1 LIERRTAPGLT
12 PDSCLLSPVSF
23 PREWAKQAR
32 KERLPAS
39 LEEYLQS
46 WAAFFDHYAA
56 TVEHWQHRNAG
67 YHQALASL
75 ARFYV
80 PPGSSVLEV
89 GSGTGSLLAATRPR
103 RGVGIDISG
112 EMVRLARR
120 RYPDLEF
127 HQMAAES
134 LDLNGE
140 KFDYILLSD
149 LTGFLFDIRLVFE
162 RLRSAC
168 HAGTRLVMHWY
179 SRLWQP
185 VLAAAE
191 KLGLKYPQ
199 PLLNWTTVEDVV
211 NLLHLTDFEVIQ
223 ARKQILIPKRVP
235 VVSSLANRYLAHLPL
250 VRHLCLTNWL
260 VARPLFIDDCRL
272 TIDDCRNRRVVRG
285 PSSVAA
291 TDDGPRTTD
300 KAQSTIGNRESTIP
314 SVSVICAC
322 RNEAGNIQQI
332 VDRLPSMGSSTE
344 LIFVEGHSQDDTLA
358 VCRHLAASRPDK
370 NITVLVQEGRGKG
383 DAVRLGFSKAKG
395 DILMILDADASVAP
409 EDLVYF
415 YQALATGKGEFING
429 CRLVYTMDP
438 RAMRF
443 LNLLGNRFFALL
455 LSALMGQPIKD
466 SLCGTKVLPRSRYE
480 ELARGRDYFGALD
493 PFGDFDLLFGAAKLH
508 LKIVEMPIRYRQRTY
523 GNTNISRFAD
533 GWLLLR
539 MSAKAAAK
547 LFFIA

>member
-1 LIERRTAPGLT
+1 
-12 PDSCLLSPVSF
+12 VSSSGQTVIRESG
-23 PREWAKQAR
+23 PPYPEWARQAR

-39 LEEYLQS
+39 MEEYVQS
-46 WAAFFDHYAA
+46 WAAFFDHYAV
-56 TVEHWQHRNAG
+56 TVEKWRRRNAG
-67 YHQALASL
+67 YHCALASL

-80 PPGSSVLEV
+80 PKGSSVLEV
-89 GSGTGSLLAATRPR
+89 GSGTGDLLAATRPR
-103 RGVGIDISG
+103 RGVGVDISG
-112 EMVRLARR
+112 EMVRLARKK
-120 RYPDLEF
+120 YPGLEF

-134 LDLNGE
+134 LDLRGE
-140 KFDYILLSD
+140 KFDYVLLSD
-149 LTGFLFDIRLVFE
+149 LAGFLFDIRLVFE
-162 RLRSAC
+162 RLRSVC
-168 HAGTRLVMHWY
+168 HPETRVVMHWY
-179 SRLWQP
+179 SRAWQP
-185 VLAAAE
+185 ALVAAE

-223 ARKQILIPKRVP
+223 TRKQILMPKRVP
-235 VVSSLANRYLAHLPL
+235 LLSTLANRYLAHLPV

-260 VARPLFIDDCRL
+260 VARPLYCEEP
-272 TIDDCRNRRVVRG
+272 V
-285 PSSVAA
+285 P
-291 TDDGPRTTD
+291 PR
-300 KAQSTIGNRESTIP
+300 
-314 SVSVICAC
+314 VSVICAC

-332 VDRLPSMGSSTE
+332 VDRVPSMGSETE
-344 LIFVEGHSQDDTLA
+344 LIFVEGHSSDDTLA
-358 VCRHLAASRPDK
+358 VCRRIAASTPEK

-415 YQALATGKGEFING
+415 YDALVSGKGEFING

-438 RAMRF
+438 KAMRF

-455 LSALMGQPIKD
+455 LSTLIGQPIKD
-466 SLCGTKVLPRSRYE
+466 SLCGTKVLWRSRYE
-480 ELARGRDYFGALD
+480 ELARGRGYFGKLD
-493 PFGDFDLLFGAAKLH
+493 PFGDFDLLFGAAKLN

-523 GNTNISRFAD
+523 GATNISRFAD

-539 MSAKAAAK
+539 MSAKAATK

>member
-1 LIERRTAPGLT
+1 M
-12 PDSCLLSPVSF
+12 
-23 PREWAKQAR
+23 
-32 KERLPAS
+32 
-39 LEEYLQS
+39 EEYLQS
-46 WAAFFDHYAA
+46 WVAFFDHYAA
-56 TVEHWQHRNAG
+56 TVEQWQCRNAG
-67 YHQALASL
+67 YHRALAAL

-80 PPGSSVLEV
+80 PKGSSVLEV
-89 GSGTGSLLAATRPR
+89 GSGTGDLLAATRPR
-103 RGVGIDISG
+103 RGVGVDISG
-112 EMVRLARR
+112 EMVRLAEKKH
-120 RYPDLEF
+120 PELEF
-127 HQMAAES
+127 YQMAAES
-134 LDLNGE
+134 LDLRGE

-149 LTGFLFDIRLVFE
+149 LAGFLFDIRLVFE
-162 RLRSAC
+162 RLRRVC
-168 HAGTRLVMHWY
+168 HSETRIVMHWY
-179 SRLWQP
+179 SRAWQP
-185 VLAAAE
+185 VLVAAE

-223 ARKQILIPKRVP
+223 TRKQILMPKRVAL
-235 VVSSLANRYLAHLPL
+235 VSALANRYLAHLPV

-260 VARPLFIDDCRL
+260 VARPVFRQ
-272 TIDDCRNRRVVRG
+272 G
-285 PSSVAA
+285 
-291 TDDGPRTTD
+291 GEERTP
-300 KAQSTIGNRESTIP
+300 P

-332 VDRLPSMGSSTE
+332 VDRLPSMGSETE
-344 LIFVEGHSQDDTLA
+344 LIFVEGHSKDDTLA
-358 VCRHLAASRPDK
+358 VCRRIAASMPEK

-409 EDLVYF
+409 EDLVNF
-415 YQALATGKGEFING
+415 YEALVSGKGEFING

-438 RAMRF
+438 QAMRF

-455 LSALMGQPIKD
+455 LSTLIGQPIKD
-466 SLCGTKVLPRSRYE
+466 TLCGTKVLWRSRYE
-480 ELARGRDYFGALD
+480 ELARGRDYFGEFD
-493 PFGDFDLLFGAAKLH
+493 PFGDFDLLFGAAKLN

-523 GNTNISRFAD
+523 GATNISRFAD